1 MSKSE
6 ILAALALLQPDER
19 REVRAELDQLAG
31 FTPDEWPD
39 DGELSAAEKPGA
51 LDVDAAARAAAAAIT
66 RAEAAIRSVG
76 CDQPMDRD
84 ITLWRFDPHDGAAQ
98 PRELL

>member
-39 DGELSAAEKPGA
+39 DGELSAAEKQLIDERIGDSAKHSETSIPGT
-51 LDVDAAARAAAAAIT
+51 V
-66 RAEAAIRSVG
+66 AEE
-76 CDQPMDRD
+76 
-84 ITLWRFDPHDGAAQ
+84 
-98 PRELL
+98 ELKRHYGS